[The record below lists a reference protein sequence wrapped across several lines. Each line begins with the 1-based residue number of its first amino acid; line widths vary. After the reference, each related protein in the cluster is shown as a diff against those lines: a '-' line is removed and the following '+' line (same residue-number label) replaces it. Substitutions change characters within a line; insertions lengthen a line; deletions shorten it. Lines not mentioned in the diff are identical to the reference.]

1 MNKSKIERT
10 RVREIRVRA
19 GEWGGWKVTITWVTS
34 LMLTRCVGRV
44 AAAGVLHGLYINM
57 VCTTRVRDSGF
68 QPWQRSFQAGTLTV
82 AVRPL
87 QSHEAAQ
94 ANKKKT
100 KKKKKKAKEKE
111 KKSRRTQPTLGI
123 VPSDRCWGSACQ

>member
-1 MNKSKIERT
+1 
-10 RVREIRVRA
+10 
-19 GEWGGWKVTITWVTS
+19 
-34 LMLTRCVGRV
+34 
-44 AAAGVLHGLYINM
+44 M

-68 QPWQRSFQAGTLTV
+68 QPWQRSFQAGQWTLTV

-94 ANKKKT
+94 ASKKKT
-100 KKKKKKAKEKE
+100 KKKNKKKKAKKKEKEKE